1 MKTIGSVSELEFILK
16 DNLGVL
22 AYFSHEKCNV
32 CKTLK
37 PKLAEYFSN
46 YFPKIKR
53 VYIDI
58 EKLPELAAQQL
69 IFTVPVI
76 LIFFEGKETYRK
88 ARSIGVQELAEL
100 VERPYSIFFEN

>member
-1 MKTIGSVSELEFILK
+1 MKTIESINELESILK

-46 YFPKIKR
+46 HFPKIQK
-53 VYIDI
+53 VYVDI
-58 EKLPELAAQQL
+58 EKLPELAAQYS

-88 ARSIGVQELAEL
+88 ARAIGVQELAEL
-100 VERPYSIFFEN
+100 VERPYSIIFD

>member
-1 MKTIGSVSELEFILK
+1 MINITSSEEFETTISNNS
-16 DNLGVL
+16 GVL
-22 AYFSHEKCNV
+22 AYFSHDKCNV

-37 PKLAEYFSN
+37 PKIDEYFTKH
-46 YFPKIKR
+46 FPKIECIY
-53 VYIDI
+53 VDT
-58 EKLPELAAQQL
+58 EKFKDLVGKYS

-100 VERPYSIFFEN
+100 VERPYSIIFE